1 MTVNDCRAFLDGWIG
16 RSPSTIATIHSA
28 LNGLFEWLYQEHE
41 IDENPMNRIQRPR
54 RQRPEDVEVVTVTR
68 AEVERMLTGTQGW
81 QEFLCLSVLAY
92 TGVRRATAS
101 RLRWKDVDLD
111 AGTVLFHEKGRKVS
125 EKPIPHDLWA
135 ILRAAGES
143 DEVSSRPSDYVI
155 PNRRLATVRRAERDD
170 RVIWDTVVLV
180 ADRVGVVSTVHALR
194 RAFAVAFLESH
205 PGALES
211 LQALMNHSWIDT
223 TQHYLRALQVEGDGG
238 RA

>member
-1 MTVNDCRAFLDGWIG
+1 MGELARAGRADGTRDSYSRYLNKLIDQLERRKPDPTVREVTVNDCRAFLDGWIG

-68 AEVERMLTGTQGW
+68 AEVERMLAGTRGW

-111 AGTVLFHEKGRKVS
+111 AGTVLFHEKGHKVS

-135 ILRAAGES
+135 ILRAAAES
-143 DEVSSRPSDYVI
+143 DEVSSRPLGHRRARRRARR
-155 PNRRLATVRRAERDD
+155 RRLNRARSAPRVPRRVPGESSRRAR
-170 RVIWDTVVLV
+170 IAAG
-180 ADRVGVVSTVHALR
+180 ADEPLAH
-194 RAFAVAFLESH
+194 
-205 PGALES
+205 
-211 LQALMNHSWIDT
+211 
-223 TQHYLRALQVEGDGG
+223 
-238 RA
+238 